1 MSEKE
6 NTQFLGRTLF
16 LGILQFVLLLLLLG
30 RMYYLQIFEG
40 NYYHLLAEGNRIATR
55 PLIPLRGQIYD
66 RHKSPLAQN
75 EASFRA
81 VLLTDKKDKIEEV
94 LDTLSGLIALSFEER
109 EEVLKLAQKKRG
121 FDSIIVKD
129 NLSWPEISAIELHVA
144 DLPGISIEV
153 GSVRKY
159 PEILNGAHLL
169 GYIASPS
176 EKEQEE
182 DSMLTIPGLKVGK
195 VGLEKYYDVRLRGLP
210 GHSAFEVN
218 AKRKIVRDLHQ
229 VASIPGED
237 VHLTLDARLQ
247 AYAQETL
254 SSYESASAVV
264 IDIQNG
270 DILTL
275 VSTPSFDPNLFPRGI
290 SHTDWL
296 KLRDNPYVPLT
307 NKAISGLYPPG
318 STLKP
323 FVTLAALHSG
333 VIDENSTIHCPG
345 YMFVGTHKFHCYRKT
360 GHGSVNF
367 SRAVAESCDVFFY
380 EIGKKVDI
388 DLLSTV
394 YQDFGLG
401 RAGFEGL
408 PHSKKGLVPT
418 KNWKKE
424 EKSANWTVSDTV
436 QTSIGQGYMLA
447 TPLELVVAMARLAGG
462 GKRLVPRLED
472 QGTVSF
478 QDMGYEQ
485 KYIKAILET
494 MNATVNKPSGTAFRW
509 RIPIEGMEMAGKT
522 GTSQVR
528 RITLQ
533 QRKAGQTKTAH
544 LPWKYR
550 EHGLFLGYAP
560 AHKPRYAIVVVIEHA
575 GGASLAVQAAR
586 DILLKAQFLEKET
599 VL

>member
-1 MSEKE
+1 MPERE
-6 NTQFLGRTLF
+6 HTQFLGRTLF

-129 NLSWPEISAIELHVA
+129 NLSWPEISAIELHAA

-153 GSVRKY
+153 GSIRKY

-182 DSMLTIPGLKVGK
+182 DSVLTIAGLKVGK
-195 VGLEKYYDVRLRGLP
+195 VGLEKYYDLRLRGLP

-237 VHLTLDARLQ
+237 IYLTLDARLQ

-270 DILTL
+270 DILAL

-290 SHTDWL
+290 SHVDWL
-296 KLRDNPYVPLT
+296 ELMDNPYVPLT

-323 FVTLAALHSG
+323 
-333 VIDENSTIHCPG
+333 
-345 YMFVGTHKFHCYRKT
+345 
-360 GHGSVNF
+360 
-367 SRAVAESCDVFFY
+367 
-380 EIGKKVDI
+380 
-388 DLLSTV
+388 LL
-394 YQDFGLG
+394 
-401 RAGFEGL
+401 RL
-408 PHSKKGLVPT
+408 P
-418 KNWKKE
+418 
-424 EKSANWTVSDTV
+424 
-436 QTSIGQGYMLA
+436 
-447 TPLELVVAMARLAGG
+447 
-462 GKRLVPRLED
+462 
-472 QGTVSF
+472 
-478 QDMGYEQ
+478 
-485 KYIKAILET
+485 
-494 MNATVNKPSGTAFRW
+494 
-509 RIPIEGMEMAGKT
+509 
-522 GTSQVR
+522 
-528 RITLQ
+528 
-533 QRKAGQTKTAH
+533 
-544 LPWKYR
+544 
-550 EHGLFLGYAP
+550 LFTW
-560 AHKPRYAIVVVIEHA
+560 V
-575 GGASLAVQAAR
+575 
-586 DILLKAQFLEKET
+586 
-599 VL
+599 